1 MSTVRKR
8 RSHSEDSGERR
19 AKDKGEPA
27 EPAPPAAKPQ
37 SALTK
42 FMTRVVVGAVMIAAF
57 VFILYG
63 GHMYAWGLV
72 VVLQTLLF
80 RELVNVRYRAAA
92 EKNIPWF
99 RSVQV
104 RLLLGWT
111 GAARRSVSTW
121 LLTL

>member
-1 MSTVRKR
+1 MSTIRKR
-8 RSHSEDSGERR
+8 RSQSEDGVERR
-19 AKDKGEPA
+19 QSKDKGGDAPA
-27 EPAPPAAKPQ
+27 SPAAAPVAKPQ

-42 FMTRVVVGAVMIAAF
+42 FVTRVVMGALMIAAF

-104 RLLLGWT
+104 HP
-111 GAARRSVSTW
+111 AVK
-121 LLTL
+121 